1 MERILADRMGR
12 VSSSPTMRVLVEAEK
27 LRQRG
32 IDVVEFGAG
41 EPDFDTPAHIKA
53 AGHAAMDQGFTKY
66 TPAAGTLEVRQAIA
80 AHYESL
86 YGVEYG
92 ASEVIVTAGGKQ
104 ALYNAAMALFAEGDE
119 VITHAPGW
127 PTIPEQIKLAD
138 ASPVI
143 VRTYPEQGFE
153 ITADPFLDAITP
165 VTRGIVINSPCNPTG
180 AMIAEHELSR
190 IIDAVADKN
199 IWIVLDLCYEQ
210 LIYDPVPH
218 NLPNLLA
225 ARMRDRTVLTG
236 SASKSYAM
244 TGWRCGWAVG
254 PAPVIAACNAIQ
266 SHSTSNVTSIS
277 QKAVIAALTGPQDVV
292 GQMLAE
298 YRRRRDALIGWLTT
312 DPRIRCHVPAGAFYL
327 FLDITALLSPDG
339 LRTSDEFAHALLN
352 EAHVALTG
360 GEAFDAPGFLRISY
374 ATSMERLREGAQRMH
389 AFVRALD
396 AAGKTPSALRA

>member
-1 MERILADRMGR
+1 MLAERMGR

-53 AGHAAMDQGFTKY
+53 AAHAAMDSGFTKY
-66 TPAAGTLEVRQAIA
+66 TPAAGMLDARQAIA
-80 AHYESL
+80 SHYRTL
-86 YGVEYG
+86 YGVEYA

-104 ALYNAAMALFAEGDE
+104 ALYNVAMALFAEGDE

-138 ASPVI
+138 ATPAI

-180 AMIAEHELSR
+180 AMIPERELSR
-190 IIDAVADKN
+190 IIDAVADTN

-218 NLPNLLA
+218 NLPAILA
-225 ARMRDRTVLTG
+225 ARMRDRSVLTG

-254 PAPVIAACNAIQ
+254 PAPVIAASTAIQ
-266 SHSTSNVTSIS
+266 SHSTSNATSIS
-277 QKAVIAALTGPQDVV
+277 QKAAVAALTGPQEVV
-292 GQMLAE
+292 REMLAE
-298 YRRRRDALIGWLTT
+298 YRHRRDALIGWLTT

-327 FLDITALLSPDG
+327 FVDITSLLSPDG
-339 LRTSDEFAHALLN
+339 LRTSDEFAQALLN
-352 EAHVALTG
+352 DAHVALTA

-374 ATSMERLREGAQRMH
+374 ATSMERLREGANRIH

-396 AAGKTPSALRA
+396 AAGKTPSAVRA